1 MTISSTA
8 LLRLLQLTN
17 SALPVGAY
25 SYSEGLETLC
35 QQGAIAS
42 ATDLQDW
49 LSQELQQGAI
59 AIEIAIMRRCWQA
72 HQQEHWSDLMAWNDW
87 FIANR
92 ETEELRLQSL
102 QMGRSLLRLLRDLG
116 ETASIPI
123 ELLESSCSFPCAF
136 GIGASGWGIGLRES
150 VLGYGQSWV
159 TNGVSAGVKL
169 IPLGQTQGQAIILA
183 LMDLITAMSD
193 RILSQADEAMEGCS
207 WGLQLASMA
216 HESLYSRLFRS

>member
-1 MTISSTA
+1 MHPSSTA

-42 ATDLQDW
+42 ATDLQHW

-59 AIEIAIMRRCWQA
+59 AIETAIMVRCWQA
-72 HQQEHWSDLMAWNDW
+72 HQQQDWPALIAWNDW

-92 ETEELRLQSL
+92 ETEELRSQSL

-116 ETASIPI
+116 TTDSIPR
-123 ELLESSCSFPCAF
+123 ELMESACTFPCAF
-136 GIGASGWGIGLRES
+136 GIGASGWGIGISEA

-169 IPLGQTQGQAIILA
+169 IPLGQTQGQATILA
-183 LMDLITAMSD
+183 LNALITAMSD
-193 RILSQADEAMEGCS
+193 RALSQTDDVLEGCS